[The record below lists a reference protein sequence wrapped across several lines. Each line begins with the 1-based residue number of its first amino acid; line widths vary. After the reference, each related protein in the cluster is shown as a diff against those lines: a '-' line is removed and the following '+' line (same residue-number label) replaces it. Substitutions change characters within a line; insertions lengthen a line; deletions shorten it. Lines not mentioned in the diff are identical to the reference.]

1 MAERPKKSLRTKVA
15 LGMAGVAFVVANLA
29 CGGAPKTY
37 PCDEAFLALQTA
49 FSDSLSGGN
58 MSEKLVEIGPSLL
71 VIATHPDV
79 LINGN
84 TKKWATVVKDIDLNC
99 KDKYSV
105 NYVGA
110 GLKRFTEGVTVRRK
124 STQNFSLPETNTN
137 GIGAIFL
144 TIAAFLLG
152 LGTLGI
158 GAKKL
163 VGA

>member
-1 MAERPKKSLRTKVA
+1 MEKRKLSFFATAALIMAVA
-15 LGMAGVAFVVANLA
+15 V
-29 CGGAPKTY
+29 CSIGAPKSPY

-49 FSDSLSGGN
+49 FSDTLSGGN
-58 MSEKLVEIGPSLL
+58 MSENLVEIGPSLL

-84 TKKWATVVKDIDLNC
+84 TEKWATVVKDIDLNC

-110 GLKRFTEGVTVRRK
+110 GLERFTEGVTVRRK
-124 STQNFSLPETNTN
+124 SNANFSLPETNIN
-137 GIGAIFL
+137 GMRAFFSTL
-144 TIAAFLLG
+144 AALLG